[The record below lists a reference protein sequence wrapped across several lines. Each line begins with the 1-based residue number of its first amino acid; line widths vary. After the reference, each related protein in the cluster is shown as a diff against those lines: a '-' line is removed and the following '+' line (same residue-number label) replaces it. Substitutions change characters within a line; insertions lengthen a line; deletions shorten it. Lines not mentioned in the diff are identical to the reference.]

1 MTSWWRLAQALL
13 VPLSAAVL
21 ATTTG
26 AVAHAGRPTG
36 RGPVVTGYAI
46 ESLSSAALVRN
57 APGLATVTVAGTML
71 HPGGA
76 SSTSPTPDARR
87 LLRTAHRHELRAEII
102 LSNYSNALGDFDPA
116 AAHGLL
122 SNAAHRR
129 AVVRSLARAVRRQ
142 GWDGVNVDLERV
154 RPDDAAGL
162 VDLTR
167 RLRAR
172 LPARARVSI
181 DVSAR
186 TSREAYRAAGYH
198 LGALAEHVDLVQLMT
213 YDQHGPTWTGPGP
226 IGALDWQRR
235 ALAAAAALVPPER
248 LDVGVAGYG
257 YTWPTTGTG
266 RSVTVA
272 QARRRVEADGA
283 TPTWDD
289 AAGEWT
295 ATLSNGTVL
304 WWSDARS
311 LELRR
316 ALATEL
322 GLHGLAV
329 WRLGSAD
336 PLAEVR

>member
-1 MTSWWRLAQALL
+1 MSSWWRLASALL
-13 VPLSAAVL
+13 VPWAAALLV
-21 ATTTG
+21 TTTG
-26 AVAHAGRPTG
+26 SRCYGAEDGAPA
-36 RGPVVTGYAI
+36 PVVAGYAI

-71 HPGGA
+71 RPGG
-76 SSTSPTPDARR
+76 SSTTSPTPDARR
-87 LLRTAHRHELRAEII
+87 LLRTAHQHGLRAEII
-102 LSNYSNALGDFDPA
+102 LSNYSDLLGDFDPA

-122 SNAAHRR
+122 SSVANRR
-129 AVVRSLARAVRRQ
+129 AVVASLVRSVRRQ
-142 GWDGVNVDLERV
+142 GWDGVNVDLERI
-154 RPDDAAGL
+154 RPGDAAGL
-162 VDLTR
+162 VDLAR

-172 LPARARVSI
+172 LPARAQVSV

-186 TSREAYRAAGYH
+186 TSREAYRASGYR
-198 LGALAEHVDLVQLMT
+198 LGALAAHVDLVQLMT
-213 YDQHGPTWTGPGP
+213 YDQHGPTWSDPGP

-235 ALAAAAALVPPER
+235 ALSAAATLVPPGR

-257 YTWPTTGTG
+257 YTWPTTGSG
-266 RSVTVA
+266 RSLTVA

-283 TPTWDD
+283 SAAWDE
-289 AAGEWT
+289 ASGEWN
-295 ATLSNGTVL
+295 ATLSDGTVI

-316 ALATEL
+316 TLAVEL

-336 PLAEVR
+336 PLTAA